1 MRLLRL
7 QLRRKA
13 KAFKVDENDIDNPES
28 DGGIPDGK
36 IVPIPRTGPL
46 RLGKRENTMS
56 KSVFHPSIEAK
67 EMVQLVQNVD
77 MREIGTVKMKVLR
90 GEKMSIEELLPVF
103 YDDKEATSNFCE
115 HASTLQRKLAEPLQ
129 AREVEEFETGLNQL

>member
-1 MRLLRL
+1 
-7 QLRRKA
+7 
-13 KAFKVDENDIDNPES
+13 
-28 DGGIPDGK
+28 
-36 IVPIPRTGPL
+36 
-46 RLGKRENTMS
+46 MS

-129 AREVEEFETGLNQL
+129 AREVEEFETLHDLQQSMSNLSKMVNHMRDTLYDMDESEEEEEVESLPQVKSEFDREALPEPNK